1 MSRKPIF
8 LALSSFLM
16 FILLLTGLQTAPRA
30 TFAAEPSATPDSD
43 FPVAVETTG
52 IIQSI
57 SANQIVLADGSAFKI
72 DANTKL
78 PKTALQPGMT
88 VTVAAELDSE
98 ELVASSIRIGD
109 GSDTSS
115 TTGTEQPGK
124 GNGKGNGNNDNKGG
138 KGGKGAPVATDDA
151 SSGKGSGK
159 GNGKGSG
166 NGNND
171 NNGDKGGKGAP
182 IANDDAATGKAR

>member
-57 SANQIVLADGSAFKI
+57 STNQIVLADGSAFKI
-72 DANTKL
+72 DATTKL

-115 TTGTEQPGK
+115 TNQTGQGNGNSNNNGQG
-124 GNGKGNGNNDNKGG
+124 GNGKGNG
-138 KGGKGAPVATDDA
+138 
-151 SSGKGSGK
+151 S
-159 GNGKGSG
+159 
-166 NGNND
+166 
-171 NNGDKGGKGAP
+171 
-182 IANDDAATGKAR
+182 